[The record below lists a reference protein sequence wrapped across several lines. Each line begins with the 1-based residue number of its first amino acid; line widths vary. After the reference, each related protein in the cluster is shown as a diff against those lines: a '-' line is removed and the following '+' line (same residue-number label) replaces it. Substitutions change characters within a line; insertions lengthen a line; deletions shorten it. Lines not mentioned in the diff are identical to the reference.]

1 MAAEKTTAR
10 KQPGTEGGRTG
21 VLFVCLGNICR
32 SPAAE
37 GTFLHLVR
45 ERGVA
50 DRFDIDSCGTSAY
63 HIGEPANSTSR
74 SVARGHGIELPSRAR
89 QFAQTD
95 FARFDYI
102 FAMDGSNLA
111 ELESLADNSDEAAR
125 LWKFRCFDPE
135 SRAARSLEAEDF
147 VNSRERNHSAPDVPD
162 PYYGGRDGFTNVQQ
176 IMLRT
181 SAHLLD
187 CLLQR
192 YADVRDI

>member
-1 MAAEKTTAR
+1 MAKNQSSGSR
-10 KQPGTEGGRTG
+10 VG

-37 GTFLHLVR
+37 GTFIHLVR

-50 DRFDIDSCGTSAY
+50 DRFAIDSCGTGAY

-89 QFAQTD
+89 QFTHAD
-95 FARFDYI
+95 FARYDYI

-111 ELESLADNSDEAAR
+111 ELESLAGSPEESAR
-125 LWKFRCFDPE
+125 LWKFRCFDPG
-135 SRAARSLEAEDF
+135 SKTARTLEAEDF
-147 VNSRERNHSAPDVPD
+147 ASSRERNHSAPDVPD
-162 PYYGGRDGFTNVQQ
+162 PYYGGRDGFENVQQ

-181 SAHLLD
+181 SAHLLE
-187 CLLQR
+187 CLLR
-192 YADVRDI
+192 RHSLV